1 MTFRDSGARRV
12 SLNIDL
18 GELPGEPREL
28 YELATVV
35 NIACGGHAGDEA
47 TMRRALELAES
58 SGARVSAHPSYPD
71 RENFGRRSI
80 ELPVDELKASVA
92 RQVRTLRELG
102 AERKMKVLGLKPHGA
117 LYHDVSVREELA
129 RMIVEIFMEELAAKE
144 PEAVLI
150 GPGTGA
156 LCALARDQKLPYL
169 REGFADRGVD
179 ASGCLIPRGTKG
191 ALIEDP
197 ARAVAR
203 AVQLAE
209 SGEVETICVHGDT
222 RGAVEIARAV
232 RRALEER
239 GLLRSSGTRR

>member
-1 MTFRDSGARRV
+1 MARSSL

-18 GELPGEPREL
+18 GELPGEPAEL

-47 TMRRALELAES
+47 TMRRALESAER

-80 ELPVDELKASVA
+80 ELPADELRASVA
-92 RQVRTLRELG
+92 RQVRTLRELA
-102 AERKMKVLGLKPHGA
+102 AERKMRVLAVKLHGA
-117 LYHDVSVREELA
+117 LYHDVSGREELA
-129 RMIVEIFMEELAAKE
+129 RMIVEIFTEEVARGE

-150 GPGTGA
+150 GPGRGA
-156 LCALARDQKLPYL
+156 LCARARDQEIPYL

-179 ASGCLIPRGTKG
+179 ASGRLIPRDAPG
-191 ALIEDP
+191 ALLEEP
-197 ARAVAR
+197 ARAAER
-203 AVQLAE
+203 AIQLAE

-222 RGAVEIARAV
+222 KGAVEIARAV
-232 RRALEER
+232 RRALEEKF
-239 GLLRSSGTRR
+239 LLR

>member
-1 MTFRDSGARRV
+1 MVRRTL

-18 GELPGEPREL
+18 GELRGEPREL

-80 ELPVDELKASVA
+80 ELPADELRASVA
-92 RQVRTLRELG
+92 CQVRTLRELG

-129 RMIVEIFMEELAAKE
+129 RVIFEIFMEELAAKE

-156 LCALARDQKLPYL
+156 LFGLARERGLLYL

-179 ASGCLIPRGTKG
+179 ASGRLIPRGTAG

-197 ARAVAR
+197 GKAAERAI
-203 AVQLAE
+203 QLAE
-209 SGEVETICVHGDT
+209 SGEVETICVHGDK

>member
-1 MTFRDSGARRV
+1 MTFRDSGAQRV

-18 GELPGEPREL
+18 GELPGEPAEL

-47 TMRRALELAES
+47 TMRRALESAAR

-80 ELPVDELKASVA
+80 ELATDALRSSLVA
-92 RQVRTLRELG
+92 QLRTLRELG

-117 LYHDVSVREELA
+117 LYHDVSAREELA
-129 RMIVEIFMEELAAKE
+129 RMMVEIFTEELAAKDS
-144 PEAVLI
+144 EAVLI

-156 LCALARDQKLPYL
+156 LFGLARERGLLYL

-179 ASGCLIPRGTKG
+179 ASGRLIPRGTAG

-197 ARAVAR
+197 GKAAERAI
-203 AVQLAE
+203 QLAE
-209 SGEVETICVHGDT
+209 SGTVETVCVHGDT